1 MTDPVLATVK
11 QPSKTHLP
19 NNADISFSTP
29 RVFTVKEHRNDIEQ
43 SVKGKINMDIV
54 VVEMTVMM

>member
-1 MTDPVLATVK
+1 MK

-19 NNADISFSTP
+19 NNADISFSTL
-29 RVFTVKEHRNDIEQ
+29 RMFTVKEHRNDIEQ